1 MPHIAAFLMVLGFH
15 PGANVAG
22 EPDRNSLRPL
32 DEKLFSYAEAAH
44 LLRRAG
50 FGGTPEE
57 VQRLVDLGA
66 QAAVDHLVDF
76 DRMSFPFPPPPID
89 PMVTEPPDRAE
100 LRSLSPQ
107 EREKYQ
113 EERRRA
119 ERRALEETRLWWID
133 RMLRSPRPLEEK
145 MTLFWHGHFTSG
157 AREVRSAVLMKEQ
170 NEFLRRHCLD
180 SFRELLL
187 GISRN
192 RAMLTYLDG
201 NRNVKAAPNENYA
214 RELLELFTL
223 GVDNYSESDIKAA
236 ARAFTGWTF
245 DENGF
250 VFRRRNHDYGS
261 KTFLGK
267 TGDFDG
273 ADIIDIVLQQ
283 PDCPKHLARKLL
295 AFFVR
300 PEPDKA
306 LVEALAREIR
316 KQDYDMKAV
325 MRTLL
330 RSEAFY
336 SSASRGALIKSPVEV
351 VVTSARQLGA
361 SVANLAAAERAMAAM
376 GQELFQP
383 PNVKGWP
390 GGEAWINTATLFT
403 RYNTAGGL
411 VFGEPGARPRRPRA
425 EAAND
430 ESPGTD
436 ESMMMKDGEMA
447 AQSRMTGGRQPPLA
461 VVRLLRE
468 RGVRT
473 AEDAVAL
480 FVSHLCAGGL
490 PAAKQAE
497 LVRYLQGDDGKFSLD
512 DKDAEERL
520 RTALHLLLSTP
531 EYQMN

>member
-1 MPHIAAFLMVLGFH
+1 MPLFAATLLFIGFQPF
-15 PGANVAG
+15 PGVAR

-32 DEKLFSYAEAAH
+32 DAQSFGYAEAAH

-57 VQRLVDLGA
+57 VQRLVEAGV
-66 QAAVDHLVDF
+66 QAAVDQLVDF
-76 DRMSFPFPPPPID
+76 DKLSFPFPPPPID

-180 SFRELLL
+180 SFRELVL

-192 RAMLTYLDG
+192 RAMLAYLDG

-223 GVDNYSESDIKAA
+223 GVDNYSEADIKAA

-250 VFRRRNHDYGS
+250 VFRRRNHDYGT

-267 TGDFDG
+267 SGDFDG
-273 ADIIDIVLQQ
+273 TDIIDIILQQ
-283 PDCPKHLARKLL
+283 PECPKHLARKLL
-295 AFFVR
+295 TFFVR
-300 PEPDKA
+300 PDPDKA
-306 LVEALAREIR
+306 LIDALAREIR

-351 VVTSARQLGA
+351 VVTTARQLGA
-361 SVANLAAAERAMAAM
+361 SVANLPAAERAMAAM

-411 VFGEPGARPRRPRA
+411 VFGEAGARPRRPRA

-430 ESPGTD
+430 ETPD
-436 ESMMMKDGEMA
+436 EVDAMMMKDGEMA
-447 AQSRMTGGRQPPLA
+447 AQSRMTGGRQPPLE
-461 VVRLLRE
+461 VVKLVRQ
-468 RGVRT
+468 RGVAT
-473 AEDAVAL
+473 AEDAVGFL
-480 FVSHLCAGGL
+480 VSHLCAGGL
-490 PAAKQAE
+490 PTAKQAE
-497 LVRYLQGDDGKFSLD
+497 LVRYLPGEDGKFALD
-512 DKDAEERL
+512 EKDAEDRL
-520 RTALHLLLSTP
+520 RTVLHLLLSTP